1 MINMAAQVRR
11 ELKGQTLAGLIN
23 NAGIANHAVLM
34 HQPIEEFKR
43 VMEVNLVGTLAV
55 TQASIS
61 ALRPPQADLALIST
75 CREPQKVQSCASLIS
90 LFNASNGGSTLMH
103 RQQHKTQGVAV
114 SRQGCIVDG
123 VSLELS
129 SYEGLLASPRH

>member
-1 MINMAAQVRR
+1 MNYNQTAPCNVNCVITRACRALAAQSDHIKCKSQVQR

-34 HQPIEEFKR
+34 HQPIEEFRR

-61 ALRPPQADLALIST
+61 ALHIPD
-75 CREPQKVQSCASLIS
+75 
-90 LFNASNGGSTLMH
+90 
-103 RQQHKTQGVAV
+103 
-114 SRQGCIVDG
+114 
-123 VSLELS
+123 
-129 SYEGLLASPRH
+129 